1 MAHSPRQ
8 AVIIAS
14 FTALILAVIKF
25 TGGIMTG
32 SLTVISSS
40 IDSLL
45 DFFVSIINYFAIR
58 KSQQGD
64 DDAYHY
70 GYGKIEGIAALIEG
84 LIIVVSGFLISFFAI
99 RKFISKDF
107 VIDADISIIFMVVS
121 IILTFGIVT
130 YLNRVARETDNLI
143 IKSDALHYKTD
154 LFTNVGIIIT
164 IIIIKFTGWYII
176 DVIISLLIS
185 AYIIY
190 GASQI
195 IRSAYEMLMD
205 KALCASDIQ
214 KITDII
220 EKTSQDIQSYH
231 FLKTRC
237 SGKDT
242 FIEFHLVFDTEI
254 TLFKAHTVS
263 DMIECKLK
271 GIFPNCF
278 VTIHLDPYDD
288 SNLESCDITR
298 FTGDYKKYES
308 S

>member
-1 MAHSPRQ
+1 VSHSPKQ

-14 FTALILAVIKF
+14 FTALILAIIKF

-32 SLTVISSS
+32 SLTVLSSS

-45 DFFVSIINYFAIR
+45 DFFVSIINFFAIQ
-58 KSQQGD
+58 KSLQGN

-84 LIIVVSGFLISFFAI
+84 LIIIISWFLISFFAI

-107 VIDADISIIFMVVS
+107 IIDADTSIIFMVVS
-121 IILTFGIVT
+121 IVFTIGIVW

-195 IRSAYEMLMD
+195 IRSAYEILMD
-205 KALCASDIQ
+205 KALCASDIK

-254 TLFKAHTVS
+254 TLFEAHTVS
-263 DMIECKLK
+263 DTIECKLK
-271 GIFPNCF
+271 SIFPNCF
-278 VTIHLDPYDD
+278 ITIHLDPYDD
-288 SNLESCDITR
+288 SNIEACDITR
-298 FTGDYKKYES
+298 FTPDNKKS
-308 S
+308 A

>member
-1 MAHSPRQ
+1 MPHSPRQ

-14 FTALILAVIKF
+14 FTALILAIIKF

-64 DDAYHY
+64 DDVYHY

-84 LIIVVSGFLISFFAI
+84 LIIVVSGLLISFFAI

-121 IILTFGIVT
+121 IVLTFGIVA

-195 IRSAYEMLMD
+195 IRSAYEILMD

-220 EKTSQDIQSYH
+220 ETTSQDIQSYH

-271 GIFPNCF
+271 STFPHCF

-288 SNLESCDITR
+288 SKIEACDITR
-298 FTGDYKKYES
+298 FTGDNKKS
-308 S
+308 V